1 MTLRPDD
8 WARLEPLLDA
18 ALDLPP
24 AERGAYL
31 DGLDLPPEERARLDA
46 LLAADADDAPVLDHP
61 DRLGVLVEAADLGG
75 GGAAP
80 GTRVGPY
87 RVVREIGRGGMGTVH
102 LAERADG
109 AFDKQ
114 VALKLVRPGVAEGLL
129 ARFRAERQIL
139 ARLDHPGIARL
150 LDGGRADDGRPF
162 LVMEHV
168 AGQPITAYCDTRRLS
183 VEDRLALFG
192 QVCDA
197 VAYAHRQLV
206 VHRDLKPSNILVT
219 DGGRVKLLDF
229 GIAKLLDDGAERSLV
244 RTATEQRLLT
254 PAYAAPEQVRGEPPT
269 TATDVYALGVLLY
282 ELLTGRRPYRL
293 PSRARH
299 AVERAI
305 LEAEPTR
312 PSTAVTEPTDDA
324 PTATLAEAR
333 GAEPGRLR
341 RRLAGDLD
349 AVVLTALRKDPDRRY
364 GSADAFGRDVRRH
377 LDGLPVEARA
387 DSAAYR
393 AGRFVRRHRAGV
405 AAAALMAVLS
415 LVYVVTLRAERD
427 RARTSAE
434 TADAVTE
441 FVVGLFAAPDPS
453 SGAGRDLTVLAALDG
468 ADERIE
474 ADLGS
479 QPAVQARLYDVLGR
493 LHVGLG
499 GYEAAA
505 RFQDRAADLL
515 RALHGQRHP
524 DLASALLWTGRRL
537 HLEGRYAEADSVY
550 RLVEAALPARAP
562 DGLRPRLL
570 ADQGINALR
579 AGDPSAAD
587 SLLRLAVTRE
597 EARAAT
603 DSLHLAYALNELA
616 VAVHDAGD
624 LEEAEALNRRALGIR
639 LRHLP
644 PMSADVGRSYND
656 LGLVLR
662 TKGDHDGALVA
673 HERAVA
679 VALAVYGRESENTA
693 AAYNGLAMA
702 HRGAMRYARADS
714 AFAASEA
721 IVRATVGPEHPVF
734 GFLRTNRGTAARLR
748 GDAAEA
754 ERQLREA
761 TALLAATIGP
771 GNPRTA
777 LARLLWGDALA
788 DLDRL
793 GDALAAY
800 DTARDAL
807 AEAFGPDHWEAAQ
820 ATARRARVLAR
831 MGDAAAAL
839 AEARRALAAA
849 SDDAARDDARLALA
863 TAHLADDDRAAARA
877 EARRVLARLDADGET
892 RSERRAATLV
902 LLARAAPDVA
912 TARRRA
918 REALMI
924 WDGRVAPTAPRV
936 REAAAIAG

>member
-109 AFDKQ
+109 AFDKR

-349 AVVLTALRKDPDRRY
+349 AVVLTALRKEPDRRY

-377 LDGLPVEARA
+377 LDGLPVEARPA
-387 DSAAYR
+387 SVGYR
-393 AGRFVRRHRAGV
+393 VGAFVRRHRVGVGLAAG
-405 AAAALMAVLS
+405 LAVL
-415 LVYVVTLRAERD
+415 LVAYAATVTTQARRIAAERD
-427 RARTSAE
+427 RAE
-434 TADAVTE
+434 AVTDLL
-441 FVVGLFAAPDPS
+441 VGLFDGGDPDVAR
-453 SGAGRDLTVLAALDG
+453 GDTLTAL
-468 ADERIE
+468 
-474 ADLGS
+474 
-479 QPAVQARLYDVLGR
+479 
-493 LHVGLG
+493 
-499 GYEAAA
+499 
-505 RFQDRAADLL
+505 
-515 RALHGQRHP
+515 
-524 DLASALLWTGRRL
+524 ALLDSAAVRL
-537 HLEGRYAEADSVY
+537 GVSLGEE
-550 RLVEAALPARAP
+550 P
-562 DGLRPRLL
+562 
-570 ADQGINALR
+570 ALR
-579 AGDPSAAD
+579 SRLQVALARIFLQQGAFARAD
-587 SLLRLAVTRE
+587 SLLGPALAQ
-597 EARAAT
+597 ARADGDPGA
-603 DSLHLAYALNELA
+603 LADALYQAAEVRYWTGDYA
-616 VAVHDAGD
+616 
-624 LEEAEALNRRALGIR
+624 EAEALHRE
-639 LRHLP
+639 
-644 PMSADVGRSYND
+644 
-656 LGLVLR
+656 GL
-662 TKGDHDGALVA
+662 
-673 HERAVA
+673 
-679 VALAVYGRESENTA
+679 ALAERLGRP
-693 AAYNGLAMA
+693 
-702 HRGAMRYARADS
+702 AREIA
-714 AFAASEA
+714 E
-721 IVRATVGPEHPVF
+721 
-734 GFLRTNRGTAARLR
+734 RTNRVGIARARQGDYADARRTYETALALLRDAVAPTDPEVGRTLANLGVLDYYEGRFAESEARYRQALALLTPALGADHPEVVMNR
-748 GDAAEA
+748 REMAWAVGDQGRAEEAIDMLSAVDRANRRLYGEGHPTVGNTLGELSRYQRAAGDLDAAEA
-754 ERQLREA
+754 SARDGLRIQRALYGDAHAYVANKMLDLALVLRERG
-761 TALLAATIGP
+761 ALPEARRLAE
-771 GNPRTA
+771 
-777 LARLLWGDALA
+777 DALA
-788 DLDRL
+788 IQRATL
-793 GDALAAY
+793 GDDHPYTAA
-800 DTARDAL
+800 
-807 AEAFGPDHWEAAQ
+807 GHGHVAQ
-820 ATARRARVLAR
+820 I
-831 MGDAAAAL
+831 AAL
-839 AEARRALAAA
+839 QG
-849 SDDAARDDARLALA
+849 
-863 TAHLADDDRAAARA
+863 DRAAALRHERTALRLFEDAYGPGHPRTDTSRA
-877 EARRVLARLDADGET
+877 RLARLTST
-892 RSERRAATLV
+892 R
-902 LLARAAPDVA
+902 
-912 TARRRA
+912 
-918 REALMI
+918 
-924 WDGRVAPTAPRV
+924 
-936 REAAAIAG
+936 